1 MSPPLLEVRE
11 LAVEFH
17 QRRFTV
23 RAVDGVSFTIG
34 AGEVLGLVGESGS
47 GKSTIGRAVLGLTE
61 PTAGAIVFDGKEITK
76 LRGSERRTLATDIQ
90 VVFQDP
96 LSSLDPRWTMERSL
110 SEPLR
115 MHRQLAGAELQH
127 EVVRL
132 LGLVGLPPEVAHR
145 LPRQLSGG
153 QRQRVAV
160 ARAVALEPRL
170 VVCDEP
176 TSALDLSSQSQTLN
190 LLRRM
195 HKELRLSYLF
205 ISHDLDVVRYIS
217 DRIAV
222 LYSGQIMETGSAIN
236 VADNP
241 QHPYTRMLVNS
252 APVPDP
258 LAQANR
264 RAARKLI
271 MKDAAGDVRRQSNT
285 GCPFAPRCAFSADV
299 CRDTRPALLKISPG
313 RTVACHLFDPDS
325 KHPQSREGALI

>member
-1 MSPPLLEVRE
+1 MNVPLLEVRD

-61 PTAGAIVFDGKEITK
+61 PTAGAIVLDGNEITR
-76 LRGSERRTLATDIQ
+76 LRGRERRALATDIQ

-115 MHRQLAGAELQH
+115 MHRQLAGADLQQ

-132 LGLVGLPPEVAHR
+132 LGLVGLPPEVADR

-195 HKELRLSYLF
+195 HKDLRLSYLF

-222 LYSGQIMETGSAIN
+222 LYSGQIMETGSAVD

-241 QHPYTRMLVNS
+241 QHPYSKMLVS
-252 APVPDP
+252 SSPVPDP
-258 LAQANR
+258 LAQADR
-264 RAARKLI
+264 RAARRLI
-271 MKDAAGDVRRQSNT
+271 VKDAAGDARRQSNT

-299 CRDTRPALLKISPG
+299 CRKARPALLEISPG
-313 RTVACHLFDPDS
+313 RTVACHLFDPDAE
-325 KHPQSREGALI
+325 HPQSRQGALT

>member
-1 MSPPLLEVRE
+1 MSPLLEVRD
-11 LAVEFH
+11 LTVEFR
-17 QRRFTV
+17 QRRTTV
-23 RAVDGVSFTIG
+23 RAVDRVSFRISE
-34 AGEVLGLVGESGS
+34 GEVLGLVGESGS
-47 GKSTIGRAVLGLTE
+47 GKSTIGRAILGLTDA
-61 PTAGAIVFDGKEITK
+61 TAGTIVFGRNDITTS
-76 LRGSERRTLATDIQ
+76 RGRDRRTLATDIQ

-115 MHRQLAGAELQH
+115 THRQLTESELQH

-132 LGLVGLPPEVAHR
+132 LGLVGLPPDIGKR

-153 QRQRVAV
+153 QRQRVAI
-160 ARAVALEPRL
+160 ARAVALAPRL

-195 HKELRLSYLF
+195 HKEQRLSYLF

-222 LYSGQIMETGSAIN
+222 LYCGQIMETGAAVD

-241 QHPYTRMLVNS
+241 QHPYSKMLVSS

-258 LAQANR
+258 IAQAGR

-271 MKDAAGDVRRQSNT
+271 VQEIPGDVHHQGST
-285 GCPFAPRCAFSADV
+285 GCPFAPRCAFVADV
-299 CRDTRPALLKISPG
+299 CRDTRPALLEMG
-313 RTVACHLFDPDS
+313 RSRAVACHLFDPDAQ
-325 KHPQSREGALI
+325 HPQRREGAFS